1 VSAVRYGV
9 TVRARRLWDVDSLA
23 DGWALT
29 LDNGH
34 TLRVGTLDD
43 APAAVRNYLD
53 ARQPVGFGG
62 ADHSAVEV
70 VLTIE
75 PESGI
80 GDPTPAYFEDRQPV
94 DDGTP
99 VFEPAAEPAFEPVIE
114 PVVEAPAEP
123 EPAAEPVPAEASY
136 AEPAATEA
144 SYAEPGGM
152 ELMLMLLSARED
164 APDFASAATAVLPWI
179 SDLAGHHRPQ
189 CLADLRIALTTAAN
203 EYSYGDLESAV
214 TRWKPGTRAVV
225 DATPEPDPV
234 DFLTGYPAAAYQ
246 SPRQREEAHYGA
258 DLTTPAPAGTDL
270 SGAERPS
277 SRHRAGRHRL

>member
-99 VFEPAAEPAFEPVIE
+99 VFEPAAEPAAEPAFEPVIE
-114 PVVEAPAEP
+114 PVVEAPP
-123 EPAAEPVPAEASY
+123 NRNPRRNRCPPKRPMRNRPPPRRPTQSRAAWS
-136 AEPAATEA
+136 
-144 SYAEPGGM
+144 
-152 ELMLMLLSARED
+152 
-164 APDFASAATAVLPWI
+164 
-179 SDLAGHHRPQ
+179 
-189 CLADLRIALTTAAN
+189 
-203 EYSYGDLESAV
+203 
-214 TRWKPGTRAVV
+214 
-225 DATPEPDPV
+225 
-234 DFLTGYPAAAYQ
+234 
-246 SPRQREEAHYGA
+246 
-258 DLTTPAPAGTDL
+258 
-270 SGAERPS
+270 
-277 SRHRAGRHRL
+277 

>member
-1 VSAVRYGV
+1 V

-29 LDNGH
+29 LDNSH

-53 ARQPVGFGG
+53 ARQPTGFGG

-94 DDGTP
+94 GDGTP
-99 VFEPAAEPAFEPVIE
+99 VAEPVFEPVIE

-123 EPAAEPVPAEASY
+123 EPVAEPVPAEASY
-136 AEPAATEA
+136 AGPETTRRPIRNRAAW
-144 SYAEPGGM
+144 S
-152 ELMLMLLSARED
+152 
-164 APDFASAATAVLPWI
+164 
-179 SDLAGHHRPQ
+179 
-189 CLADLRIALTTAAN
+189 
-203 EYSYGDLESAV
+203 
-214 TRWKPGTRAVV
+214 
-225 DATPEPDPV
+225 
-234 DFLTGYPAAAYQ
+234 
-246 SPRQREEAHYGA
+246 
-258 DLTTPAPAGTDL
+258 
-270 SGAERPS
+270 
-277 SRHRAGRHRL
+277 